1 MLAQQA
7 LVGQLARVLAGDARL
22 AEPVGRLAGGGQGT
36 LAVEV
41 FSAELLPRGRT
52 LTAREA
58 QTDPGRTRIPV
69 RSWLWL
75 FGVGVVAFSGE
86 WLARRRLGL
95 R

>member
-1 MLAQQA
+1 M
-7 LVGQLARVLAGDARL
+7 
-22 AEPVGRLAGGGQGT
+22 
-36 LAVEV
+36 LAVEE
-41 FSAELLPRGRT
+41 FSGELLPRART
-52 LTAREA
+52 LAAHEA
-58 QTDPGRTRIPV
+58 VASPGRTRIPV